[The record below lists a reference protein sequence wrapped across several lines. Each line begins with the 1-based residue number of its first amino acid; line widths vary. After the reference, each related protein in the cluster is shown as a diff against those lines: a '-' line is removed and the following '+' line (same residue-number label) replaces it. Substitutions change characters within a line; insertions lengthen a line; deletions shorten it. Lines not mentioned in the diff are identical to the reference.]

1 MCQVSRNLFRFLCFN
16 SLMNIF
22 IFHKLLSMVQGLEGL
37 EFPYGHPWP
46 CTVCITQWFRCCA
59 MNGWVRTARRL
70 LAAKAQVSKCL
81 EDMMNFHEYLAISIN
96 LSDIL
101 TLSQPV
107 TPS

>member
-1 MCQVSRNLFRFLCFN
+1 
-16 SLMNIF
+16 MNMF

-81 EDMMNFHEYLAISIN
+81 EDMMNFHEFIRYPHP
-96 LSDIL
+96 L
-101 TLSQPV
+101 TACHSLV
-107 TPS
+107 NRFATLGGRCATV